1 MMMRIRIIAG
11 LAGLG
16 LAIIA
21 VARNDRR
28 IAWAAIVVLA
38 VALVLRLIARRRA

>member
-1 MMMRIRIIAG
+1 MRRLRFVTG
-11 LAGLG
+11 LVGLG

-21 VARNDRR
+21 VARDDKR

-38 VALVLRLIARRRA
+38 IALVVRLVARRRA

>member
-1 MMMRIRIIAG
+1 MIRLRVVAG

-21 VARNDRR
+21 VARDDKR
-28 IAWAAIVVLA
+28 IASAAIAVLI
-38 VALVLRLIARRRA
+38 VALVLRLVARRRA

>member
-1 MMMRIRIIAG
+1 MRLRVAAG

-16 LAIIA
+16 LAIVA
-21 VARNDRR
+21 VARDDKR
-28 IAWAAIVVLA
+28 IAWVAIALLL

>member
-1 MMMRIRIIAG
+1 MRFRLIAG
-11 LAGLG
+11 LVGLG
-16 LAIIA
+16 LAIVAIA
-21 VARNDRR
+21 RDDKR

>member
-1 MMMRIRIIAG
+1 MMRLRIAAG

-21 VARNDRR
+21 VARNDTRV
-28 IAWAAIVVLA
+28 ASAAIVVLSI
-38 VALVLRLIARRRA
+38 ALVLRLIARRRA

>member
-1 MMMRIRIIAG
+1 MRLRVVAG

-21 VARNDRR
+21 VARGDKR
-28 IAWAAIVVLA
+28 IAWAAIVVL
-38 VALVLRLIARRRA
+38 VIALALRLIARRRA